1 MSTAAAALSPTLPS
15 AAAPSPAPA
24 SPTLPPPASP
34 SPALPAPA
42 PPSPASPAPGQPAT
56 RALAPAEAAS
66 ITPIGGASLDI
77 DPLGD
82 EIALLSAH
90 ITAATY
96 RLLCLLRV
104 YDEEERWHGFR
115 SCAHWLSWRTGISLG
130 PAREKVRVARCLP
143 SLSLIPEAFATGE
156 ISYSKVRAMT
166 RIANPEN
173 EARLLD
179 FARHGTTAQ
188 VETLVRH
195 WRRIDRGESSQ
206 ADRAE
211 RRGLS
216 LWLTD
221 DGSYEVRGRLA
232 PEVGALLLKALEAA
246 ETRLY
251 RAERSAGTEHKTTAV
266 QRRADALGLWL
277 EERVQPQIQ
286 LVVHSFEGGEHPNQE
301 QQQEREQPQQQ
312 REPERQEKREEPQR
326 QREPEQRE
334 QPEEREERQQQ
345 KERQQGASI
354 VLVTEDGSRVS
365 AETSLRLACDAEVVP
380 IARAR
385 DGTVL
390 DVGRRRRTVGW
401 RLRKALEARDGGCR
415 FPGCDSRAR
424 THAHHITPWAEGG
437 ETAMN
442 NLVLLCPLHHRAV
455 HEGGW
460 RVEMDEWGAPRFF
473 NPLGV
478 RLPVV
483 PASPDIGAL
492 VPRGDSPTL
501 KEHSPASPKHSP
513 TLRKPSAA
521 PPTSPAALRMASPA
535 PPSVSMASSAPPS
548 DSSAPFADHSA
559 PPAQDFGLARWH
571 GRDGIDAWTGDS
583 LWTGERIDWDWAMLC
598 LWRKDGEA

>member
-1 MSTAAAALSPTLPS
+1 MSTAAATALAPTLP
-15 AAAPSPAPA
+15 APTPPSPAP
-24 SPTLPPPASP
+24 P
-34 SPALPAPA
+34 SSVLPAPA
-42 PPSPASPAPGQPAT
+42 PPSSASPAT
-56 RALAPAEAAS
+56 RALIPAEAAS

-104 YDEEERWHGFR
+104 YDEEERWQGFR

-143 SLSLIPEAFATGE
+143 ALSLIPEAFATGE

-179 FARHGTTAQ
+179 FARHGTTAH

-195 WRRIDRGESSQ
+195 WRRIDRGEASR

-251 RAERSAGTEHKTTAV
+251 RAERRAGTEHKTTAV

-277 EERVQPQIQ
+277 EERVQPQVQ
-286 LVVHSFEGGEHPNQE
+286 LVVHSFEGGEH
-301 QQQEREQPQQQ
+301 
-312 REPERQEKREEPQR
+312 
-326 QREPEQRE
+326 REPEQ
-334 QPEEREERQQQ
+334 QEERE
-345 KERQQGASI
+345 ERQQGASI

-442 NLVLLCPLHHRAV
+442 NLVLLCPFHHRAV

-473 NPLGV
+473 NPLGA
-478 RLPVV
+478 RIPAV
-483 PASPDIGAL
+483 PAAPDIGAL
-492 VPRGDSPTL
+492 VPGGDSVTL
-501 KEHSPASPKHSP
+501 PKPSPAS
-513 TLRKPSAA
+513 
-521 PPTSPAALRMASPA
+521 PTSPAALRMASPA
-535 PPSVSMASSAPPS
+535 PPSVSSTPL
-548 DSSAPFADHSA
+548 ADHSV
-559 PPAQDFGLARWH
+559 PPVQDFGLAHWH
-571 GRDGIDAWTGDS
+571 GRDGIDAWTGTT
-583 LWTGERIDWDWAMLC
+583 LWTGERIDWDWAMVC
-598 LWRKDGEA
+598 LWRDGGDRWREGGET

>member
-1 MSTAAAALSPTLPS
+1 MSTAAAALSPTLP
-15 AAAPSPAPA
+15 
-24 SPTLPPPASP
+24 
-34 SPALPAPA
+34 APA
-42 PPSPASPAPGQPAT
+42 PPSPAPPAT

-82 EIALLSAH
+82 EIALLCAH

-115 SCAHWLSWRTGISLG
+115 SCAHWLSWRTGVSLG

-143 SLSLIPEAFATGE
+143 SLSLIPEAFASGE

-166 RIANPEN
+166 RIATAEN
-173 EARLLD
+173 EAEILD
-179 FARHGTTAQ
+179 FARHGTTAH

-195 WRRIDRGESSQ
+195 WRRLDRGDASE

-232 PEVGALLLKALEAA
+232 PEVGALLLKALEVA
-246 ETRLY
+246 ETKLY

-277 EERVQPQIQ
+277 EERVQPQVQ
-286 LVVHSFEGGEHPNQE
+286 LVVHSFEGGEH
-301 QQQEREQPQQQ
+301 
-312 REPERQEKREEPQR
+312 
-326 QREPEQRE
+326 REPEQQEGQE
-334 QPEEREERQQQ
+334 QQVEPEQQV
-345 KERQQGASI
+345 EQQEHASAA
-354 VLVTEDGSRVS
+354 VLVTEEGSRVS
-365 AETSLRLACDAEVVP
+365 AETSARLVCDAEVVP
-380 IARAR
+380 IARAG
-385 DGTVL
+385 DGSVL

-415 FPGCDSRAR
+415 FPGCGSRAR
-424 THAHHITPWAEGG
+424 THAHHITPWADGG

-442 NLVLLCPLHHRAV
+442 NLVLLCPFHHRAV

-460 RVEMDEWGAPRFF
+460 RVEMDERGAPRFF
-473 NPLGV
+473 NPPGV
-478 RLPVV
+478 RISAV
-483 PASPDIGAL
+483 PAAPDIGAL
-492 VPRGDSPTL
+492 VSPGGSL
-501 KEHSPASPKHSP
+501 ID
-513 TLRKPSAA
+513 PS
-521 PPTSPAALRMASPA
+521 ASPA
-535 PPSVSMASSAPPS
+535 
-548 DSSAPFADHSA
+548 
-559 PPAQDFGLARWH
+559 QDLGLVHWH
-571 GRDGIDAWTGDS
+571 GRDGIDAWTGTT
-583 LWTGERIDWDWAMLC
+583 LWTGERVDWDWAMVC
-598 LWRKDGEA
+598 LWRDGGERWREGGHTGQP